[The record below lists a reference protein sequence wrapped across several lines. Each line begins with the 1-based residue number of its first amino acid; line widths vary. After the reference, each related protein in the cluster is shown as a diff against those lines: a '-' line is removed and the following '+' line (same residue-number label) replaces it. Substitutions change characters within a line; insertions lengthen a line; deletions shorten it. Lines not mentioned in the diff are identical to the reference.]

1 MLFLQ
6 IIDRLE
12 MMHDTSKQ
20 FLIHRDIKPDNFLMG
35 LKINSSKVHVIDFG
49 LSKSFR
55 DKNNPKIHIPFAT
68 NKSLLGSAR
77 FASIHAH
84 KGHEQSRRDDLES
97 LGYMM
102 IFFLTGSLPWSEIE
116 GFNMAHT
123 FDEVQRVKASI
134 SMQELCKDCPREF

>member
-35 LKINSSKVHVIDFG
+35 LKKNSSRVHVIDFG

-55 DKNNPKIHIPFAT
+55 DKNKPEAHIPFSR
-68 NKSLLGSAR
+68 NKALLGSAR
-77 FASIHAH
+77 FASTNAH
-84 KGHEQSRRDDLES
+84 KGHE
-97 LGYMM
+97 
-102 IFFLTGSLPWSEIE
+102 
-116 GFNMAHT
+116 
-123 FDEVQRVKASI
+123 
-134 SMQELCKDCPREF
+134 

>member
-1 MLFLQ
+1 MLFIQ

-12 MMHDTSKQ
+12 MLHDTSEQ
-20 FLIHRDIKPDNFLMG
+20 YLIHRDIKPDNFLMG
-35 LKINSSKVHVIDFG
+35 LKKNSSKVYVTDFG

-55 DKNNPKIHIPFAT
+55 DKNKPDVHIPFAT
-68 NKSLLGSAR
+68 NKALIGNAR
-77 FASIHAH
+77 FASTSAH

-102 IFFLTGSLPWSEIE
+102 IYFYTGSLPWSDIN

-123 FDEVQRVKASI
+123 FDEVRRVKVSI